1 MPTVLIT
8 GGHPGLGLESAKQ
21 LAAMGLNLVLAGRNL
36 ERIEPVAGQL
46 KSTYGIEVSALQL
59 DTSSLASVRSAAAV
73 FSGMIARG
81 EIDALQAIVCN
92 AGANFLGKVSYSGDC
107 QASCRLNG

>member
-8 GGHPGLGLESAKQ
+8 GGHSGLGFEGAKN

-36 ERIEPVAGQL
+36 ESIEPVTAQL
-46 KSTYGIEVSALQL
+46 RSAHGVKVSGIKL
-59 DTSSLASVRSAAAV
+59 DVASLASVRSAVAV
-73 FSGMIARG
+73 CNSMIASG

-92 AGANFLGKVSYSGDC
+92 AGV
-107 QASCRLNG
+107 